1 MEAIG
6 LWDPRI
12 ALLIPVGIIIAG
24 YISRAVERSI
34 FQSKGIMYR
43 PEQLPKDAR
52 IGGII
57 VRIIGVICLAIG
69 LIGIVLQIL
78 RWRGIISQ

>member
-6 LWDPRI
+6 LWNPRI

-24 YISRAVERSI
+24 YVSRAVERSI
-34 FQSKGIMYR
+34 FQSRGMMYR
-43 PEQLPKDAR
+43 PEHLPTDAR

-57 VRIIGVICLAIG
+57 VRIIGVICLAVG

-78 RWRGIISQ
+78 RLRGVIPQ